1 MQLANHTFCSSNGS
15 RKQNNDFLKFISLG
29 KLSCSLPLF
38 QGCWW
43 ILPKQVIIA
52 EFVYFQWVACVSKV
66 LFMGKMSCRENAI
79 RPQATFLLA
88 EPMYSTKILQSCWS
102 GEPVLKYTVRNF
114 KVMMMMM
121 SLVAGLTDPVLLRLD
136 VESKLSDQLKVR
148 SH

>member
-1 MQLANHTFCSSNGS
+1 MKNKENWVVVFFMNTFRLVRIRGDAILRLCVLYSTVCVTLSLISSECTLSFVLYSLQN
-15 RKQNNDFLKFISLG
+15 QNNDFLKFISLG

-79 RPQATFLLA
+79 RPRATFLLA
-88 EPMYSTKILQSCWS
+88 EPMRLHSTKILQSC
-102 GEPVLKYTVRNF
+102 
-114 KVMMMMM
+114 
-121 SLVAGLTDPVLLRLD
+121 
-136 VESKLSDQLKVR
+136 
-148 SH
+148 